1 MKTFRLPDLGEG
13 LQEAEIV
20 SWHVSVGDR
29 IVVDQPLVSVE
40 TAKAVVEVPAPWSGS
55 VVKVYGALGQI
66 VKIGEPLVDIETEA
80 GERADAGA
88 VVGELP
94 RAPPAH
100 EKKPATAPAADA
112 AARAAAVRAVPAARM
127 RAKALGLDL
136 ATVAGTGPDG
146 SISMAD
152 VEAAA
157 QKALAGSGY
166 EPLRGVRRAM
176 AENMTRAASII
187 PATVTDEADINH
199 WPANADVTIRLI
211 RAVAAGC
218 AAAPELNAWFD
229 GERMARRLH
238 DSIDL
243 GLALNTSDGLFVPV
257 LRDVGR
263 RSDEDL
269 RRGVEAMKRDIA
281 ARSVP
286 PHELRGQTITLSNF
300 GMFGWGLTAA
310 LGIVAP
316 QAAILG
322 AGRIYRAARVVD
334 DEVQIRA
341 VLPLSLTFDHR
352 VVSGA
357 EAVRFLG
364 AAITALQG

>member
-1 MKTFRLPDLGEG
+1 MKKTFRLPDLGEG

-55 VVKVYGALGQI
+55 IVKVYGALGQI

-94 RAPPAH
+94 QAPPA
-100 EKKPATAPAADA
+100 EAKV
-112 AARAAAVRAVPAARM
+112 RAAAPPAAGRAVPAVRA
-127 RAKALGLDL
+127 RAKALGVDL
-136 ATVAGTGPDG
+136 AGIAGTGPGG

-157 QKALAGSGY
+157 HKALAGSGY

-187 PATVTDEADINH
+187 PATVTDEADIDH
-199 WPANADVTIRLI
+199 WPPNPDVTIRLV

-229 GERMARRLH
+229 GERAARRLH
-238 DSIDL
+238 DNIDL
-243 GLALNTSDGLFVPV
+243 GLALNTEDGLFVPV
-257 LRDVGR
+257 LRNVAR
-263 RSDEDL
+263 RSDEDI
-269 RRGVEAMKRDIA
+269 RRGIEAMKRDIA

-316 QAAILG
+316 QVAILG
-322 AGRIYRAARVVD
+322 AGRIHKAPRVVSD
-334 DEVQIRA
+334 QVQVRK

-364 AAITALQG
+364 AAITSLQT